1 MREYARWDALVA
13 ELSSD
18 EESEVEDECAA
29 IAAKME
35 DAMVSDERE
44 TRGEKSSGVRVAR
57 GRGIGESVM
66 PSYGNGSAERVGEAK
81 DAAAG
86 TEMDATQPREMNGGA
101 AVEIE
106 LSLPESSGDLRREK
120 GSLCSSYMYTQC
132 ASGLLEE
139 YACPA
144 ASYAADNGQ

>member
-1 MREYARWDALVA
+1 MCVCVCVCVYIYTVCRMMREYARWDALVA

-18 EESEVEDECAA
+18 EESEVEDECAD

-35 DAMVSDERE
+35 DAMVSEE
-44 TRGEKSSGVRVAR
+44 GAAQGEKNGGVRVAR

-81 DAAAG
+81 DAVAG
-86 TEMDATQPREMNGGA
+86 KEMDATQPREVNGGA

-120 GSLCSSYMYTQC
+120 GTK
-132 ASGLLEE
+132 LL
-139 YACPA
+139 
-144 ASYAADNGQ
+144 